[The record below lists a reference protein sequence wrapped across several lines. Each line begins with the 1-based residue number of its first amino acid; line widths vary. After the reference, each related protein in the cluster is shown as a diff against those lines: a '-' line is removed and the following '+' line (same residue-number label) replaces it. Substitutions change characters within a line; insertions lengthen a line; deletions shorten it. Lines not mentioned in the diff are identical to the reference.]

1 MTSYPLVLEEL
12 EPINMLATKTLCVMI
27 LKFLSMQKVL
37 ESSSDPYIDDLLKS
51 LGVRDRVP
59 DDSSFFLQVGAG
71 GAAGR
76 VRQKATQPPVPTS
89 ADAVPCSCSK
99 ILISSNI
106 VYQGV

>member
-1 MTSYPLVLEEL
+1 
-12 EPINMLATKTLCVMI
+12 MI
-27 LKFLSMQKVL
+27 LREPTISLLQDAGLDEVL

-59 DDSSFFLQVGAG
+59 DDSSFFLQVGAR

-89 ADAVPCSCSK
+89 ADAVPCSCSE
-99 ILISSNI
+99 ILIFSNI
-106 VYQGV
+106 AM

>member
-1 MTSYPLVLEEL
+1 MILR
-12 EPINMLATKTLCVMI
+12 EPIISLLQDASLDEVW
-27 LKFLSMQKVL
+27 

-71 GAAGR
+71 GGAGR

-89 ADAVPCSCSK
+89 ANAVPGSSSK

>member
-1 MTSYPLVLEEL
+1 
-12 EPINMLATKTLCVMI
+12 MI
-27 LKFLSMQKVL
+27 LREPTISLLQDAGLDEVW

-89 ADAVPCSCSK
+89 ADAVPGSSSK

>member
-1 MTSYPLVLEEL
+1 
-12 EPINMLATKTLCVMI
+12 MI
-27 LKFLSMQKVL
+27 LREPTISLLQDAGLDEVL

-89 ADAVPCSCSK
+89 ADAVPGSSSK

>member
-1 MTSYPLVLEEL
+1 
-12 EPINMLATKTLCVMI
+12 MI
-27 LKFLSMQKVL
+27 LREPTISLLQDASLDEVW

-89 ADAVPCSCSK
+89 ADAVPGSSSK

>member
-1 MTSYPLVLEEL
+1 
-12 EPINMLATKTLCVMI
+12 MI
-27 LKFLSMQKVL
+27 LREPTISLLQDAGLDEVL

-71 GAAGR
+71 GGAGR

-89 ADAVPCSCSK
+89 ADAVPGSSSK

-106 VYQGV
+106 VNQGL

>member
-1 MTSYPLVLEEL
+1 
-12 EPINMLATKTLCVMI
+12 MI
-27 LKFLSMQKVL
+27 LREPTISLLQDAGLDEVL

-59 DDSSFFLQVGAG
+59 DDSSFFLQVGAR

-89 ADAVPCSCSK
+89 ADAVPGSSSK
-99 ILISSNI
+99 ILKSSNI
-106 VYQGV
+106 VYQGL